1 MDFLGNDELQLYRGK
16 DYQVSKHIIIHQPT
30 LGEICDYGEGLYYSM
45 VYQLTATPQSM
56 KYQLSTVGIDYT
68 EITPWNLFYN
78 YTYSLFSPKF
88 TSILF
93 GDLDF
98 SKFDLKPNYENKSLY
113 LEQYIDGDRVV
124 IDEYTYILI
133 TDYLRKVHFIEKDE
147 KMPGNDY
154 AKEVQIMLA
163 KQDYLKNQQKEFH
176 SQLLNL
182 VSAMINSPG
191 FKYDHT
197 TVWDMKI
204 NAFMDSVRRVSKIQ
218 TANVL
223 LQSGYSGFG
232 INLKDID
239 KKQID
244 WLGDLQ

>member
-1 MDFLGNDELQLYRGK
+1 
-16 DYQVSKHIIIHQPT
+16 
-30 LGEICDYGEGLYYSM
+30 
-45 VYQLTATPQSM
+45 
-56 KYQLSTVGIDYT
+56 
-68 EITPWNLFYN
+68 
-78 YTYSLFSPKF
+78 
-88 TSILF
+88 
-93 GDLDF
+93 
-98 SKFDLKPNYENKSLY
+98 
-113 LEQYIDGDRVV
+113 
-124 IDEYTYILI
+124 
-133 TDYLRKVHFIEKDE
+133 
-147 KMPGNDY
+147 MPGNDY

-239 KKQID
+239 KKQICFM
-244 WLGDLQ
+244 WCICIHALSQILFGITFSGL